1 MNHMRII
8 KDLEKEKNEREQEML
23 IRLNTT
29 GKACDYG
36 SKKSQ
41 PYEFPLEF
49 VCYSFLSN
57 DLKEIVQKTLS
68 NEIQLFVKLQ
78 ISNVK

>member
-1 MNHMRII
+1 
-8 KDLEKEKNEREQEML
+8 ML

-57 DLKEIVQKTLS
+57 DLKEIV
-68 NEIQLFVKLQ
+68 
-78 ISNVK
+78 